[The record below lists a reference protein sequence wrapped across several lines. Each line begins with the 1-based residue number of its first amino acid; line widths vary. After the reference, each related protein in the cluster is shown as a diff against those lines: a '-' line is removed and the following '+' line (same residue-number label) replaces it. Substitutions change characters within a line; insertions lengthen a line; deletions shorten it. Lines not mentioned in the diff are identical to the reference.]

1 MPAPPDSTIQVQK
14 TFQLF
19 LLFRSHLSSES
30 LIYEL
35 LNHNHCCSS
44 LSFKEQNRITF
55 HQIDSTDDGILKSEW
70 KTKNLIFDAKYI
82 K

>member
-19 LLFRSHLSSES
+19 RSHLSSES

-35 LNHNHCCSS
+35 LNHCCSS